1 MVLEMK
7 DKMGKL
13 CKILYADRAEMADF
27 CLCEVGYCPSCG
39 NLFSPVDRYDIIEC
53 PVCHSK
59 IYGRAIAI
67 DNGFLVEKEDIL
79 Q

>member
-1 MVLEMK
+1 MVLETK

-13 CKILYADRAEMADF
+13 CKILYLDRD
-27 CLCEVGYCPSCG
+27 
-39 NLFSPVDRYDIIEC
+39 DIIEC
-53 PVCHSK
+53 PVCHNK

-67 DNGFLVEKEDIL
+67 NNGFLVEKEDIL

>member
-1 MVLEMK
+1 MALETK

-13 CKILYADRAEMADF
+13 CKILCLGRVEMADF
-27 CLCEVGYCPSCG
+27 CLHEIGYCPSCD
-39 NLFSPVDRYDIIEC
+39 NLFSPVDRDDIIEC
-53 PVCHSK
+53 PVCHNK

-67 DNGFLVEKEDIL
+67 NNGFLVEKEDIL